1 MLEVNHVVLDES
13 VVDDVID
20 VQLEPP
26 GHRHF
31 SLAGEIDEV
40 SDHLIHVRF
49 EALSLDR
56 NAVGIIG
63 FDRLFLNVS
72 AFALALVA
80 HADLFESHIAVVE
93 LVSDEDWG
101 IEGDGHV
108 VELEGAVG
116 HQLEDQA
123 F

>member
-1 MLEVNHVVLDES
+1 MLEICNVVMDES
-13 VVDDVID
+13 VVDHVVD

-26 GHRHF
+26 RHGHF
-31 SLAGEIDEV
+31 SLAGEIDEMG
-40 SDHLIHVRF
+40 DHLIHVGF
-49 EALSLDR
+49 GALSLDWD
-56 NAVGIIG
+56 AVGIIR
-63 FDRLFLNVS
+63 FDRLFLNVC

-80 HADLFESHIAVVE
+80 HADLFESHVAVVE

-108 VELEGAVG
+108 VELKGAVG